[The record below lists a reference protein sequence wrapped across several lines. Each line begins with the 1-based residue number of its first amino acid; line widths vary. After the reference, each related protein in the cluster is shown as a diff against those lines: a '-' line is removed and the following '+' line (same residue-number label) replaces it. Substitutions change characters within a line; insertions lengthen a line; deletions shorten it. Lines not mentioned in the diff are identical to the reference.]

1 MGIEIEE
8 RTGLDTPANLDA
20 IRKDIDKGIAEG
32 YITYTDAKGS
42 TRYAAAVL
50 GNNPARLL
58 PDAMQMFAPIA
69 QTVGRKFNVNQQKD
83 AKGYDVIS
91 FQWI

>member
-1 MGIEIEE
+1 MGIQIEE
-8 RTGLDTPANLDA
+8 RTGLDTPENLEA

-42 TRYAAAVL
+42 IKYACKVL
-50 GNNPARLL
+50 GDNPARLL
-58 PDAMQMFAPIA
+58 PDAMQLFAPIA
-69 QTVGRKFNVNQQKD
+69 QTVGKKFQVNQQKD

>member
-1 MGIEIEE
+1 MGITIEE

-32 YITYTDAKGS
+32 YITYTDAKGT
-42 TRYAAAVL
+42 TRYACSVL
-50 GNNPARLL
+50 GDNPARLL
-58 PDAMQMFAPIA
+58 PDAMQLFVPIA
-69 QTVGRKFNVNQQKD
+69 QTVGKKFQVSQQKD